1 MSTIIDTTSKLN
13 QLKREYKMQELTIKN
28 DDKTSLP
35 AFIAA
40 RDCAERNK
48 KNRDNFTTAQFIMST
63 ELYTLA
69 VSAYTGSQV
78 YRNFRQQ
85 FITIKV
91 ANPRM
96 YDLISKEVEVLN
108 EFCARNNV
116 EIVKTARAVIYR
128 IA

>member
-1 MSTIIDTTSKLN
+1 MSTIIDTTSTKQ

-28 DDKTSLP
+28 DEKSALP

-48 KNRDNFTTAQFIMST
+48 KNRDSFGPVQNILSN
-63 ELYTLA
+63 ELFCLA
-69 VSAYTGSQV
+69 VTAYTGSQV
-78 YRNFRQQ
+78 YRNFRQK

-96 YDLISKEVEVLN
+96 YDLISKEVETLN
-108 EFCARNNV
+108 EFCTRNSI